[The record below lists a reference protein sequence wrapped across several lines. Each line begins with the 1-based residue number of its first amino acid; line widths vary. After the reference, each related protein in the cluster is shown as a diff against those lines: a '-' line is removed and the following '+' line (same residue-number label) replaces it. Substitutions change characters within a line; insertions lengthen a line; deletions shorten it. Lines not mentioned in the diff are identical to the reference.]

1 MAVLIYR
8 TNCRAAASVPNVAYI
23 LRENAC
29 HVWAAQNLEVHSK
42 TDALSYAERREWEE
56 SLKPVR
62 RGTEPR
68 NHTRLQLSF
77 ASETNP
83 DRAMH
88 AAQIFF
94 QRTFPEARAI
104 LAAHTDTANLHVHV
118 WIDNRTTDGKRLHL
132 PRTKY
137 KNLRS
142 SWTKFTD
149 KIYAADYEAQF
160 TDPSRVRTTK
170 YEQLMKRRQGASNN
184 EQGRIIDGEQLIATA
199 ERNIEQADR
208 EINAQAQYVANPNRQ
223 GLEPEGPRP
232 DEGMDAPGQLA
243 SNPAEPTRTY
253 TPGGRTH

>member
-8 TNCRAAASVPNVAYI
+8 TNCRAAASVQNVAYI

-29 HVWAAQNLEVHSK
+29 HVWAAQNIDLHST

-56 SLKPVR
+56 SLTPTR

-77 ASETNP
+77 ATETNP

-88 AAQIFF
+88 AARIFLK
-94 QRTFPEARAI
+94 RTFPEARAI

-118 WIDNRTTDGKRLHL
+118 WIDSRTTDGKKLHL
-132 PRTKY
+132 SRSKY
-137 KNLRS
+137 KNLRT

-149 KIYAADYEAQF
+149 EIYATNYEAQF
-160 TDPSRVRTTK
+160 TDISRVRTTK
-170 YEQLMKRRQGASNN
+170 YEQLTRRKAGELNH
-184 EQGRIIDGEQLIATA
+184 EQGRTDYGEYLIATA

-208 EINAQAQYVANPNRQ
+208 EINARAGYVANPNRQ
-223 GLEPEGPRP
+223 GLEPERRHP
-232 DEGMDAPGQLA
+232 DEGMDAP
-243 SNPAEPTRTY
+243 SPPTFNATRATERSS
-253 TPGGRTH
+253 PGRRPY

>member
-8 TNCRAAASVPNVAYI
+8 TNCRAAASVANVAYI

-29 HVWAAQNLEVHSK
+29 HVWATQNIDLHGKAE
-42 TDALSYAERREWEE
+42 ALSYAERREWEE

-62 RGTEPR
+62 SGTEPR

-88 AAQIFF
+88 AARIFF

-104 LAAHTDTANLHVHV
+104 LALHTDTANLHVHC
-118 WIDNRTTDGKRLHL
+118 WIDNRLENEKKLHL
-132 PRTKY
+132 PRSKY

-142 SWTKFTD
+142 DWTKFTD
-149 KIYAADYEAQF
+149 KIYSADYEAQF
-160 TDPSRVRTTK
+160 TDISRVRTTK
-170 YEQLMKRRQGASNN
+170 YEQLTKRKQG
-184 EQGRIIDGEQLIATA
+184 ELDYDEGRTDYGEHLIATA

-208 EINAQAQYVANPNRQ
+208 EINARAQYVANPDRQ
-223 GLEPEGPRP
+223 GLEPQRRSP
-232 DEGMDAPGQLA
+232 DEGVDAPRQSA
-243 SNPAEPTRTY
+243 FNATKEPGPSS
-253 TPGGRTH
+253 PGRRPY

>member
-8 TNCRAAASVPNVAYI
+8 TDCRAAASVANVTYI

-29 HVWAAQNLEVHSK
+29 HVWATQNIDLHGKSE
-42 TDALSYAERREWEE
+42 ALSYAERREWEE

-62 RGTEPR
+62 SGTEPR

-88 AAQIFF
+88 AARIFF

-104 LAAHTDTANLHVHV
+104 LALHTDTANLHVHC
-118 WIDNRTTDGKRLHL
+118 WIDNRTTDNKKLHL
-132 PRTKY
+132 PRAKY

-142 SWTKFTD
+142 DWTKFTD

-160 TDPSRVRTTK
+160 TDLSRVRTTR
-170 YEQLMKRRQGASNN
+170 YEQLTKRKQGELDY

-199 ERNIEQADR
+199 ERSIEQADR

-223 GLEPEGPRP
+223 GLEPERPRP
-232 DEGMDAPGQLA
+232 DEGMDTPGQPT
-243 SNPAEPTRTY
+243 SNPTETTRPY
-253 TPGGRTH
+253 TPGRRTH

>member
-8 TNCRAAASVPNVAYI
+8 TNCRAAASVANVAYI

-29 HVWAAQNLEVHSK
+29 HVWATQNIDLHSR

-62 RGTEPR
+62 GGGEPR

-88 AAQIFF
+88 AARIFL

-104 LAAHTDTANLHVHV
+104 LAAHTDTANLHVHC
-118 WIDNRTTDGKRLHL
+118 WIDNRTADNKKLHVA
-132 PRTKY
+132 RSTY

-142 SWTKFTD
+142 NWTKFTD
-149 KIYAADYEAQF
+149 KIYAANYEAQF
-160 TDPSRVRTTK
+160 TDLSRVRTTK
-170 YEQLMKRRQGASNN
+170 YEQLMKRKQGELNS
-184 EQGRIIDGEQLIATA
+184 EQGRTDYGEHIIATA
-199 ERNIEQADR
+199 ERSIEQADR
-208 EINAQAQYVANPNRQ
+208 EINARAQYVANPNRQ
-223 GLEPEGPRP
+223 GLERQRP
-232 DEGMDAPGQLA
+232 HADKGMDAP
-243 SNPAEPTRTY
+243 SPTTFNTTERPTAPSRGRRT
-253 TPGGRTH
+253 R